1 MNRRIVIIDPTE
13 TPVNAGYWGIGLGNE
28 IYLTTDLERLEPDQL
43 KQGLSLGP
51 GDAAL
56 LVGGGGFKFFEEKSG
71 LHFGIRG
78 ENWFD
83 CVKLDRLSVE
93 GGSYVKV
100 IDEFPNQEIINLFMS
115 PEFTADVDF
124 GWFKSKVIHDFEGA
138 MRFLDWLDSLPDDE
152 DYAADIEASG
162 FPMDKWYE
170 WSGVS
175 ICNKNFGGFISF
187 TDIRLNDTEENY
199 NILLKKLGNFLVKRM
214 SHIWTFN
221 LNYEFLA
228 FHRMLGVD
236 LYNLCDAGVY
246 NILDGYHVNKKYSL
260 KWTAQ
265 RVLHAKVWDTEF
277 DWISDKVESM
287 LFTIEG
293 KLKKDKHRIL
303 KVDQNNYQQTEEWK
317 EICARY
323 PDYID
328 EFKKLMSIYF
338 GNEFL
343 VIPSEIL
350 GKYCNLDAFYTLMI
364 HLTEKHLYT
373 DKAREVFLDNLR
385 LASRLHS
392 CGMPKDEEYRAAYE
406 RYCKEQSAFGITY
419 CAMARCYYKM
429 KKHEKLM
436 ANIEK
441 YNPIAKKLLYSN
453 RFFNGDPILITKDIL
468 VNNVD
473 ELDTYE
479 LGLNEGK
486 LLMEYGPEFAE
497 KFIEYTRE
505 AMEECEMIKLYKKT
519 GQKVLKKKIDNT
531 VGGKKKLIQLLSQ
544 KIIPLLGLDKIKINN
559 KHIELEK
566 YLYYER
572 AYTELSR
579 VVQTQLHDIYSI
591 PPEIY
596 AFGKKMDLLK
606 YNELVVSEYFKCTSP
621 IENDEIAKELTEL
634 FKPETI
640 FLATVFTM
648 TQQLPNAEKYYE
660 VLGIKTIE
668 DAYEQFMTNWK
679 AYEDGVPAVQT
690 QYPEQIYQTARSF
703 YKTITQD
710 PVKDVWTSFDGY
722 HAESQF
728 FKYVDDQYLE
738 YEKPFD
744 PSDLN
749 NIWFFHRKMT
759 INYLRYKKYEK
770 IRSTYLCGMFEA
782 TDKWVI
788 EDPNSHVVVRECDEN
803 EPGAIK
809 KMFAHFACMEKQ
821 TKRWSSGYHTII
833 SKSDIKSTICSY
845 PGHLLSYFDI
855 SSAEVPDNQ

>member
-1 MNRRIVIIDPTE
+1 MNRRIVIIDPNE
-13 TPVNAGYWGIGLGNE
+13 TPDSTKYWGLGLGTE
-28 IYLTTDLERLEPDQL
+28 IYLTDSLSKLSDQEL
-43 KQGLSLGP
+43 KDGLSLGP
-51 GDAAL
+51 TDAAM
-56 LVGGGGFKFFEEKSG
+56 LVGGGGFNFFAEKTK
-71 LHFGIRG
+71 LHFGIRS

-83 CVKLDRLSVE
+83 CTKLDRLSVE

-100 IDEFPNQEIINLFMS
+100 QADLPTPEEVRYFMS
-115 PEFTADVDF
+115 PEFTQDVDF
-124 GWFKSKVIHDFEGA
+124 SWFKSKVIHDFQGA
-138 MRFLDWLDSLPDDE
+138 MRFLDWLDSLPMDE
-152 DYAADIEASG
+152 DFAADIEASG

-187 TDIRLNDTEENY
+187 TDIRLTDTEENY
-199 NILLKKLGNFLVKRM
+199 NTLLKRLGDFLVRRM

-221 LNYEFLA
+221 MGYEFLA

-246 NILDGYHVNKKYSL
+246 NILDGYHKDKKYSL

-265 RVLHAKVWDTEF
+265 RVLKAKVWDTEF
-277 DWISDKVESM
+277 DWISDTVDSM
-287 LFTIEG
+287 LYTVEG
-293 KLKKDKHRIL
+293 RLKKDKHKVL
-303 KVDQNNYQQTEEWK
+303 KVTPENYKLTNEWK
-317 EICARY
+317 ALCNRY
-323 PDYID
+323 PEYVN
-328 EFKKLMSIYF
+328 EFESLMSIYF
-338 GNEFL
+338 GNSYMI
-343 VIPSEIL
+343 IPSEIL

-373 DKAREVFLDNLR
+373 DKAREVFLDNMR
-385 LASRLHS
+385 LATRLHS

-406 RYCKEQSAFGITY
+406 QYCKEQSAFGITY
-419 CAMARCYYKM
+419 TAMARCFYKM
-429 KKHEKLM
+429 EKHKRLM
-436 ANIEK
+436 ANIDK
-441 YNPIAKKLLYSN
+441 YSDIAKKMLYSN
-453 RFFNGDPILITKDIL
+453 RFFNGDPIAITKDIL
-468 VNNVD
+468 INNVD
-473 ELDTYE
+473 ELDAYE

-486 LLMEYGPEFAE
+486 LLMDYGPEFAE

-544 KIIPLLGLDKIKINN
+544 KIIPLIGLDKIKINN

-566 YLYYER
+566 YLYYKR
-572 AYTELSR
+572 AYDELTN
-579 VVQTQLHDIYSI
+579 VVNTQLGDIYHI
-591 PPEIY
+591 PKEVY
-596 AFGKKMDLLK
+596 AFGRRMELLE
-606 YNELVVSEYFKCTSP
+606 YNNLIVSEYFKCSSP

-634 FKPETI
+634 FKPQTI
-640 FLATVFTM
+640 FLATIFTM
-648 TQQLPNAEKYYE
+648 TQQLPNAEKYYSE
-660 VLGIKTIE
+660 LGINTIE
-668 DAYEQFMTNWK
+668 EAYEHFMSNWK
-679 AYEDGVPAVQT
+679 AYANDGIPVGQT
-690 QYPEQIYQTARSF
+690 QYPEQIYTEAGTF
-703 YKTITQD
+703 YKNISLD

-738 YEKPFD
+738 YEKPFS
-744 PSDLN
+744 PSDLD

-782 TDKWVI
+782 TDKYVL
-788 EDPNSHVVVRECDEN
+788 EDPNSHVVIRECDEN

-821 TKRWSSGYHTII
+821 TKRWSSGEMLAPLY
-833 SKSDIKSTICSY
+833 SDI
-845 PGHLLSYFDI
+845 
-855 SSAEVPDNQ
+855 

>member
-1 MNRRIVIIDPTE
+1 MNRRIVLIDPAE
-13 TPVNAGYWGIGLGNE
+13 TPVYATYWGAGLGTE
-28 IYLTTDLERLEPDQL
+28 IYLTTDLDKLNPDECKKL
-43 KQGLSLGP
+43 LSIGE

-56 LVGGGGFKFFEEKSG
+56 LVGGGSYKYFLEKTE
-71 LHFGIRG
+71 LHPGVRG
-78 ENWFD
+78 ENWAD
-83 CVKLDRLSVE
+83 CVKLDRLSIE

-100 IDEFPNQEIINLFMS
+100 IDEFPSQETINLFMS
-115 PEFTADVDF
+115 PEFTRDMDF
-124 GWFKSKVIHDFEGA
+124 SWFKSKVIHDFQGA
-138 MRFLDWLDSLPDDE
+138 MKFLDWLDSLPEDE
-152 DYAADIEASG
+152 DFSTDIEGSG
-162 FPMDKWYE
+162 MPMDEWYE

-199 NILLKKLGNFLVKRM
+199 KILLKRLGDFLVKRM
-214 SHIWTFN
+214 SHLWCFN
-221 LNYEFLA
+221 IFYEFMV

-287 LFTIEG
+287 LFTVEG
-293 KLKKDKHRIL
+293 KLKKDKHKVL
-303 KVDQNNYQQTEEWK
+303 KVDPNNYENTDEWK

-323 PDYID
+323 PDYVD
-328 EFKKLMSIYF
+328 EFRKLMSLYF

-385 LASRLHS
+385 LACRLHS
-392 CGMPKDEEYRAAYE
+392 CGMPKDEEYRKAYE
-406 RYCKEQSAFGITY
+406 QYCKEQSAFGITY

-429 KKHEKLM
+429 EKHKKLM
-436 ANIEK
+436 ANIDK
-441 YNPIAKKLLYSN
+441 YSPIAKKLLYSN
-453 RFFNGDPILITKDIL
+453 KFFNGDPILITKDIL

-486 LLMEYGPEFAE
+486 LLMEYGPDFAE

-505 AMEECEMIKLYKKT
+505 AMEESEMIKVYKKT

-544 KIIPLLGLDKIKINN
+544 KLIPLIGLDKIKINN

-596 AFGKKMDLLK
+596 AFGKKMELLEYNDLI
-606 YNELVVSEYFKCTSP
+606 VSEYFKCTSP
-621 IENDEIAKELTEL
+621 IQNDELAKELTEL
-634 FKPETI
+634 YKPETT
-640 FLATVFTM
+640 FLATIFTM

-668 DAYEQFMTNWK
+668 DAYEHFMTNWE
-679 AYEDGVPAVQT
+679 AYERGVPVDQT

-703 YKTITQD
+703 YKNITQD
-710 PVKDVWTSFDGY
+710 QVKDVWTSFDGY

-744 PSDLN
+744 PNDLGN
-749 NIWFFHRKMT
+749 SWFFHRKMT

-782 TDKWVI
+782 TDKWVL
-788 EDPNSHVVVRECDEN
+788 EDPNSHVVIRECDEN
-803 EPGAIK
+803 EPGAMK
-809 KMFAHFACMEKQ
+809 KMFAHFSCMEKQ

-855 SSAEVPDNQ
+855 NKTSVA